1 MGSGRY
7 AGRAAGIDVTQARV
21 AYTGAW
27 NVRSLR
33 NARVARRAGRGFL
46 RIMGAFGLV
55 RVRTIDTRAF
65 GVVGESVGVA
75 EAPEPAR
82 AEASGL
88 QRRLGNRAVQR
99 MLGAQR
105 PGGALQPG
113 AALPEAMTGAIE
125 AARGRG
131 RALDAGSADRMGEI
145 LGHDLRD
152 VRVHDDAGADA
163 LCEGLAARAFTT
175 GGDIFFARGQ
185 HAPGSARGD
194 AVLAHELT
202 HVVQQGGPRAR
213 GGGPLRLG
221 HPGSLHE
228 HAAERVARGEGGGA
242 GSGTAVGEVQRLAV
256 TTPAPTSLTVV
267 RGALTRLGEGND
279 AQTKYIH
286 WPNTPASGVTLGK
299 GYDCGNR
306 TIQGVKDDLTAAG
319 MGLDQATKISAAATL
334 KGDDAKDFVAAHKTE
349 IGEISASVQT
359 ALLATMLDKYTEDAH
374 VRATTSDPGPENV
387 NAAGREAKE
396 GVAAGTYVMTE
407 AEWTALHPAMVEL
420 LTDLIYQGGYYG
432 WDRVAKINAKI
443 KAHPGDDLEQFKAV
457 RELFTGDYMDNYAA
471 TQSEGIS
478 AAGSSET
485 WYGQTVQTGGKYR
498 RVQIRLAYL
507 NHVITALEAGQTVV
521 VDGAAA
527 ATTTVAGAPAAG
539 TAGTTHVVQAEE
551 TLAKIAAQYG
561 ISVEAL
567 KAANPGKLKTWGA
580 VQGFNA
586 GETVTIPGVGGAPAG
601 TPAPVAAPVT
611 TGPDYMAMARAIF
624 EALSGTLPVWPVVI
638 TTLAMAR
645 KAERGITELRNAF
658 MQLYH
663 MDLIGVVRR
672 RVEDSWFGGM
682 LGTVMSYFEGE
693 PETIAAAPAPVAAA
707 PAAYVATPIAES
719 VGQGG
724 KNKARDVKLVQA
736 NLVALGYLT
745 GGAEV
750 TQALAL
756 ADDAV
761 VTDLAQ
767 TIAAIRE
774 YQQFGL
780 GLKGTAVDGRI
791 DADGNTWNKMSA
803 RMAKIHTYAAHTIA
817 ATAIA
822 PVLTTSDWV
831 SQFPSDADKN
841 GDGRGILE
849 SEKPYAGK
857 QNIKCCFDAAAVMVK
872 KKGGSLAMDVPD
884 RLPTL
889 LQQNN
894 QTRLLNKQAELGVKY
909 IDEQLLAGK
918 PVMIG
923 VDKGGFGLDNA
934 DQTTDHFVVIVAK
947 VIKDGK
953 IYYRYFDPG
962 THWGSKGY
970 SEDNLLL
977 IGTDYSLTG
986 KSYDGSHDYRMSQAR
1001 QNV

>member
-1 MGSGRY
+1 M
-7 AGRAAGIDVTQARV
+7 
-21 AYTGAW
+21 
-27 NVRSLR
+27 
-33 NARVARRAGRGFL
+33 
-46 RIMGAFGLV
+46 
-55 RVRTIDTRAF
+55 
-65 GVVGESVGVA
+65 GESVGVA
-75 EAPEPAR
+75 DAAAPAR
-82 AEASGL
+82 AEAPGL

-99 MLGAQR
+99 MLAD
-105 PGGALQPG
+105 GALRPG

-125 AARGRG
+125 AVRGRG
-131 RALDAGSADRMGEI
+131 RALDAGSANRMGEI

-185 HAPGSARGD
+185 HAPGSERGD

-213 GGGPLRLG
+213 VGGPLRLG
-221 HPGSLHE
+221 HPGSAHE
-228 HAAERVARGEGGGA
+228 HAAERVARGEGGG
-242 GSGTAVGEVQRLAV
+242 GGPGTVVGEVQRLAV

-299 GYDCGNR
+299 GYDIGKR
-306 TIQGVKDDLTAAG
+306 TIQQVKDELTAAG
-319 MGLDQATKISAAATL
+319 MGLDQATKISAGATL
-334 KGDDAKDFVAAHKTE
+334 KGDEAKDFVAAHKTE

-407 AEWTALHPAMVEL
+407 AEWTALHPAMVEF

-539 TAGTTHVVQAEE
+539 TAGTTHVVQADE
-551 TLAKIAAQYG
+551 TLAKIAAKYG

-567 KAANPGKLKTWGA
+567 KAANTGKLKTWGT
-580 VQGFNA
+580 VQGFNQ
-586 GETVTIPGVGGAPAG
+586 GETVTIPGVGGTPAG
-601 TPAPVAAPVT
+601 TPAPVAAPVK
-611 TGPDYMAMARAIF
+611 TGPDYVAMARAIF
-624 EALSGTLPVWPVVI
+624 EALSGTLPIWPVVI

-645 KAERGITELRNAF
+645 KAEHGISELRNAF

-682 LGTVMSYFEGE
+682 LGTVMSYFADE
-693 PETIAAAPAPVAAA
+693 PETLAPAAAPAAA
-707 PAAYVATPIAES
+707 PAVAAYVATPIAES

-724 KNKARDVKLVQA
+724 KNRARDVKLVQA
-736 NLVALGYLT
+736 NLLALGYLAA
-745 GGAEV
+745 GPEV

-774 YQQFGL
+774 YQKFGL
-780 GLKGTAVDGRI
+780 GLAADGRI
-791 DADGNTWNKMSA
+791 DANGGTWTKMTA
-803 RMAKIHTYAAHTIA
+803 RMEKIHTYAAHTIA
-817 ATAIA
+817 TTPIDA
-822 PVLTTSDWV
+822 VLATSDWV
-831 SQFPSDADKN
+831 SQFPSDPEKN

-849 SEKPYAGK
+849 SEKPYPGK
-857 QNIKCCFDAAAVMVK
+857 QNIKCCFDAAEVMVR

-923 VDKGGFGLDNA
+923 VDKGSFGLDNA

-953 IYYRYFDPG
+953 VYYRYFDPG
-962 THWGSKGY
+962 TRWGSKGY
-970 SEDNLLL
+970 NENNLLL

-986 KSYDGSHDYRMSQAR
+986 KSYDGTKDYRMSQAR